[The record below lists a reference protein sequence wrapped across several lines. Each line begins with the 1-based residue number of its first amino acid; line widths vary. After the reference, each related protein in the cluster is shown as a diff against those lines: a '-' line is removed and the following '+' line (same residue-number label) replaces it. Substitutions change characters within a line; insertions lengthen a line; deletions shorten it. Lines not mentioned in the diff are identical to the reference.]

1 MSEIIL
7 QRRISVV
14 SLGFMITVPNGLEVA
29 LTPRAVTMYVL
40 QSLSE
45 SEVPVWGNGFC
56 TTLRQGPTF

>member
-29 LTPRAVTMYVL
+29 LTPGLLLCMCYNLCLNQRF
-40 QSLSE
+40 QSGGMAFVQL
-45 SEVPVWGNGFC
+45 
-56 TTLRQGPTF
+56 